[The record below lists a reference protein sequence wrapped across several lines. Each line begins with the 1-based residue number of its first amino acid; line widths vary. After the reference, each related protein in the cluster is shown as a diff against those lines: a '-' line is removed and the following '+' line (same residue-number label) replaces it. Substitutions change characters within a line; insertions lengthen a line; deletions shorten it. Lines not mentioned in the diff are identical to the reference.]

1 LHRLQNA
8 VGEPPT
14 GIHKAILAAE
24 DTITR
29 FPSSMIPRTE
39 SSLRRLMAD
48 PDLVARKSITR
59 MFGEFRNI
67 WTKPGFGGRIV
78 LEDATEFSTFTGI
91 RQARDALAT
100 ATKAGDLEAVK
111 AAESALASAE
121 LNMVSAVN
129 SGLSDLGATA
139 KMMGISDK
147 RFRELLE
154 PFVAG
159 TLTDDIPGQYKW
171 VKDTWRALVDES
183 PKLSGMAKSD
193 LRDLFN
199 VAVRD
204 RIGSIMTENG
214 HEVGV
219 LTRHIPGEE
228 LPYVVPSLSAEMAR
242 TIPLPSLEHFRSL
255 ATNTGR
261 TMTYWKTLG
270 GPRRAISSTHAWVA
284 KLWQQGNSIWRS
296 WVLGSRLI
304 FGLPARIIG
313 EQQLRM
319 AAFEHDSMVWHP
331 LEWFRSTK
339 WSGQA
344 AWDAAG
350 SPEAALGTM
359 IDNIAPQ
366 WAWMGRHVVTIDDGT
381 PFFRSYADEVA
392 KYFRSPEVHR
402 WRFVD
407 GEVQAPEQ
415 VLARMRNSGV
425 EGQAWMR
432 HLEATVKPGQEVE
445 EAVQVGAQNLVTD
458 MNQMI
463 GTGPGSD
470 FIKTAL
476 RNGSADG
483 YFVGTDRFAAKL
495 EQMVKDGEWRPG
507 KLHVT
512 REGGTVLGG
521 DIPHLAAELRDKAFK
536 MFYSRPDLATSR
548 VPLYHQ
554 IWKQEHDNLV
564 KLGYD
569 ERKATEVARS
579 VAAER
584 TADMLFQIGA
594 HTSGEMLLRTIMP
607 FFPAYRELGTTWLYR
622 IPQRM
627 GQLQESRFAL
637 LGWGLGATVLSRRAA
652 LIMDT
657 MEQAGIVKQDAQGVW
672 NIPVPGLGGLLNF
685 ATGANT
691 EWKTDISL
699 SSIAGIL
706 PVPFGLNQTDSDGNP
721 LPWNERLR
729 GTLPTLGGMSVA
741 AMAAL
746 KSRFPNIIGPA
757 EDWSTMFGSDTS
769 FGPHSLDMIW
779 EAVFNEAPPWVF
791 GRTASLME
799 AQKQFAITDGMRL
812 AMNEL
817 PAPVWRDDFTP
828 EEEKAYTKAEA
839 EYVSEIASRGM
850 RYSTG
855 IYWFKAVVGSA
866 LPFSVSVSDEVKD
879 EYGKM
884 WEFLNRLPSGQSGA
898 LVSSVYRSVLAQ
910 HPEMAVYAVPKSL
923 NMRDVDDPDDSIR
936 AYMAGIAEG
945 TVQPLDDREWALFA
959 NGSVSRTLHYATLA
973 RIRRESGDTFG
984 ERLMNRE
991 ASLAL
996 DDENAQWNQ
1005 FMTWSTLESTR
1016 KELGQKQ
1023 SLKDLLDT
1031 FDAFRTARGDLPLI
1045 SSSQQSLIDF
1055 DHDRRRYEDY
1065 FDYNYETS
1073 GKYQKMLGQ
1082 AYDALTAAFPHSE
1095 EATAKGWYFNDV
1107 SDGYYKKRDD
1117 LYNSLATS
1125 KDQSVVFSKLRQLAD
1140 RYNHPFTNAD
1150 HPDWGEFPSPE
1161 LYSWSQKS
1169 EKDQRRLQ
1177 AQWAANPADWL
1188 TEFQRG
1194 AAGYDIPQAQQ
1205 SKVNKWS
1212 DYQARL
1218 DHQMRV
1224 YEEAHNISS
1233 SSSEH
1238 EANKKLMETLVASRA
1253 EKLGITDTIKQFD
1266 TPAYVRV
1273 GSALDLANH
1282 TNDIQIDPSIVPAG
1296 HMNSWRYVEHLT
1308 KWANQYLKGQDIDPQ
1323 GDNAKPTQE
1332 LFAELVNDARKQ
1344 DDALDQ
1350 ELTEIGI
1357 AVDQN
1362 NVYSLYRYLFFD
1374 VTFNP

>member
-1 LHRLQNA
+1 
-8 VGEPPT
+8 
-14 GIHKAILAAE
+14 
-24 DTITR
+24 
-29 FPSSMIPRTE
+29 
-39 SSLRRLMAD
+39 
-48 PDLVARKSITR
+48 
-59 MFGEFRNI
+59 
-67 WTKPGFGGRIV
+67 
-78 LEDATEFSTFTGI
+78 
-91 RQARDALAT
+91 
-100 ATKAGDLEAVK
+100 
-111 AAESALASAE
+111 
-121 LNMVSAVN
+121 
-129 SGLSDLGATA
+129 
-139 KMMGISDK
+139 
-147 RFRELLE
+147 
-154 PFVAG
+154 
-159 TLTDDIPGQYKW
+159 
-171 VKDTWRALVDES
+171 
-183 PKLSGMAKSD
+183 
-193 LRDLFN
+193 
-199 VAVRD
+199 
-204 RIGSIMTENG
+204 
-214 HEVGV
+214 
-219 LTRHIPGEE
+219 
-228 LPYVVPSLSAEMAR
+228 
-242 TIPLPSLEHFRSL
+242 
-255 ATNTGR
+255 
-261 TMTYWKTLG
+261 
-270 GPRRAISSTHAWVA
+270 
-284 KLWQQGNSIWRS
+284 
-296 WVLGSRLI
+296 
-304 FGLPARIIG
+304 
-313 EQQLRM
+313 
-319 AAFEHDSMVWHP
+319 
-331 LEWFRSTK
+331 
-339 WSGQA
+339 
-344 AWDAAG
+344 
-350 SPEAALGTM
+350 
-359 IDNIAPQ
+359 
-366 WAWMGRHVVTIDDGT
+366 
-381 PFFRSYADEVA
+381 
-392 KYFRSPEVHR
+392 
-402 WRFVD
+402 
-407 GEVQAPEQ
+407 
-415 VLARMRNSGV
+415 
-425 EGQAWMR
+425 
-432 HLEATVKPGQEVE
+432 
-445 EAVQVGAQNLVTD
+445 

-476 RNGSADG
+476 RNGSVERG
-483 YFVGTDRFAAKL
+483 GEVYFVGTDRFAEVL
-495 EQMVKDGEWRPG
+495 EQMVRDGEWRPG

-512 REGGTVLGG
+512 REGGTVLGA
-521 DIPHLAAELRDKAFK
+521 DVPHLAADLRDRAFT

-554 IWKQEHDNLV
+554 IWKQEHDNLI

-569 ERKATEVARS
+569 EERATEVARS

-637 LGWGLGATVLSRRAA
+637 LGWGLGATVLTRRAA

-657 MEQAGIVKQDAQGVW
+657 LQQAGIIKQDAQGVW
-672 NIPVPGLGGLLNF
+672 TVPVPGLGGLLNY
-685 ATGANT
+685 ATGAHT

-699 SSIAGIL
+699 ASIAGIL
-706 PVPFGLNQTDSDGNP
+706 PVPFALTQTDTDGNP

-741 AMAAL
+741 TMAAL
-746 KSRFPNIIGPA
+746 KSSFPNIIGPL

-791 GRTASLME
+791 GRTKQLME
-799 AQKQFAITDGMRL
+799 AQKEWAIKDGMRL
-812 AMNEL
+812 AQNEI
-817 PAPVWRDDFTP
+817 PAPVWRPDFTP
-828 EEEKAYTKAEA
+828 EEERAYTKAEA
-839 EYVSEIASRGM
+839 EYVSEVASRGM

-855 IYWFKAVVGSA
+855 IYWFKAIVGSA
-866 LPFSVSVSDEVKD
+866 LPFSVSVTDKD
-879 EYGKM
+879 KDDYGKM

-910 HPEMAVYAVPKSL
+910 HPEFAVYAVPKGL
-923 NMRDVDDPDDSIR
+923 DMRDVDDSERSLKAYMEGTAAGQIPQPDDR
-936 AYMAGIAEG
+936 M
-945 TVQPLDDREWALFA
+945 WALFSQ
-959 NGSVSRTLHYATLA
+959 GSVSRTLHYATLA
-973 RIRRESGDTFG
+973 RIRRESGETFG
-984 ERLMNRE
+984 ERLMNKDARD
-991 ASLAL
+991 AL
-996 DDENAQWNQ
+996 DAENASWEQ
-1005 FMTWSTLESTR
+1005 FLTWSDLNTA
-1016 KELGQKQ
+1016 ELGFKQ
-1023 SLKDLLDT
+1023 SLSDM
-1031 FDAFRTARGDLPLI
+1031 FSAYDAWRAKNNDAAPI
-1045 SSSQQSLIDF
+1045 ASSQQSLIDF
-1055 DHDRRRYEDY
+1055 DRDLNRYDQF

-1073 GKYQKMLGQ
+1073 GNYQKKLGA
-1082 AYDALTAAFPHSE
+1082 AYEALTAAFPMSE
-1095 EATAKGWYFNDV
+1095 EARAKGWYFNDV
-1107 SDGYYKKRDD
+1107 QDDYYRKRDN
-1117 LYNSLATS
+1117 LYESLQYS

-1140 RYNHPFTNAD
+1140 KYNHPFTNAD

-1194 AAGYDIPQAQQ
+1194 AAGYDIPQEQQ

-1224 YEEAHNISS
+1224 YEEANGISS

-1238 EANKKLMETLVASRA
+1238 EAALKTKETLLAARA
-1253 EKLGITDTIKQFD
+1253 KKLGITDTIKQFD